1 MQLFYLTL
9 SIPDS
14 FTYFLVPVVDTGNLW
29 TVQPTLLPSH
39 KEVQI
44 IRVGLNLRGQEVKV
58 ICVINSHRNQAQFKN
73 NYKKCLIIKVVVFLP
88 QITAAVIMTDL

>member
-1 MQLFYLTL
+1 M
-9 SIPDS
+9 
-14 FTYFLVPVVDTGNLW
+14 
-29 TVQPTLLPSH
+29 
-39 KEVQI
+39 
-44 IRVGLNLRGQEVKV
+44 KV